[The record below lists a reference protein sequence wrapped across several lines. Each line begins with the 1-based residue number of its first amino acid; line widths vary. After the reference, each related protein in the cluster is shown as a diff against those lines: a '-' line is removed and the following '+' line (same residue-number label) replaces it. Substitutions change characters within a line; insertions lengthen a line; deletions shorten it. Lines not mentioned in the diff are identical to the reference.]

1 MDFLRPMTVRNALAA
16 ATALCVAAGF
26 GAAGHAQDERGAV
39 SQGGY
44 AGPYLTWAGKQPAA
58 APPSELTEARYAPA
72 PDYAPSRYVPQ
83 SPRSEP
89 PPARP
94 SGPLVSDAPPARYAS
109 ATYAPQPQS
118 APPSEAPPARYASA
132 THAPQPQPAP
142 PPVAPATAAAPSPDQ
157 GDDGAPD
164 LFPPPEPAPAQAAPA
179 HALAPAPA
187 TKNAQPAAAPA
198 PVQPAQAQ
206 SAAQRPAQ
214 GTTGVRLYSLH
225 RAYGMSP
232 DPIPEPTEGHTVL
245 IAAPDHSSAA
255 ADQGDDGDQEQ
266 DDGRKHAAHGD
277 DAGDGP
283 SGDN

>member
-1 MDFLRPMTVRNALAA
+1 MDFLRPMTVQTALAA

-26 GAAGHAQDERGAV
+26 GAACQAQDERGAV
-39 SQGGY
+39 SQAGY
-44 AGPYLTWAGKQPAA
+44 GGPYLTWAGKQPAA

-89 PPARP
+89 PLAP
-94 SGPLVSDAPPARYAS
+94 VSAAPVSEPPPARYTS

-118 APPSEAPPARYASA
+118 APPVRYA
-132 THAPQPQPAP
+132 TYAPRPQPAP
-142 PPVAPATAAAPSPDQ
+142 PPVVPAAAAPPTDAAE
-157 GDDGAPD
+157 DGAPD

-179 HALAPAPA
+179 PTHALAPPPA
-187 TKNAQPAAAPA
+187 ANYAQPAAAPA
-198 PVQPAQAQ
+198 PAQQAQAQ
-206 SAAQRPAQ
+206 GPAQ
-214 GTTGVRLYSLH
+214 GSTGVRLYSLH

-245 IAAPDHSSAA
+245 IAAPDHAAA
-255 ADQGDDGDQEQ
+255 ADRDQDSDQDQ
-266 DDGRKHAAHGD
+266 DDGGRHAAHGD
-277 DAGDGP
+277 DAGDGQ